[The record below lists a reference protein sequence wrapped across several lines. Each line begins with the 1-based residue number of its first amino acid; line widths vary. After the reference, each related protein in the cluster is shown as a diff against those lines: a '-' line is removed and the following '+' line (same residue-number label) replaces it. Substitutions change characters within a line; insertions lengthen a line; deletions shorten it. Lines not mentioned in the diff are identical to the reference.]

1 MKYSELQEKYIGSYL
16 SGVLN
21 DIILT
26 DTNRKKVWFVNMTSG
41 NTVTIEPNKTYI
53 IYVSGNGTL
62 APLTAASDSK
72 YRIGK
77 SKVLLVVPT
86 GRTVT
91 LSNNFT
97 VEGTVDAGKINEL
110 NVSWWDATS
119 SHTVTLIVDE
129 KNNLVGSSYGGIKN
143 AIASNL
149 GISSSILNE
158 VFS

>member
-1 MKYSELQEKYIGSYL
+1 MNYSDLQEKYIGSYL

-26 DTNRKKVWFVNMTSG
+26 DSNRKKVWFVNMSSG
-41 NTVTIEPNKTYI
+41 TVTIEPNKTYI
-53 IYVSGNGTL
+53 IYVSGNATL
-62 APLTAASDSK
+62 APITAASDSK

-77 SKVLLVVPT
+77 SKVLLVIPS

-91 LSNNFT
+91 LNGFT
-97 VEGTVDAGKINEL
+97 TEDSLDAGKINEL
-110 NVSWWDATS
+110 SVNWWDATS
-119 SHTVTLIVDE
+119 SHLVALKVDA
-129 KNNLVGSSYGGIKN
+129 KNDLVGSSYGGIKD

-149 GISSSILNE
+149 GISASTLNG